1 MVPELGNGLKT
12 ITLPPPLGWG
22 HGLVLRRR
30 TLGEADLALEVFFL
44 RRGILEC
51 TVRRGAL
58 ANAPQKAA
66 LDPPALTFFR
76 FQWLSGERVRGNSWS
91 AVAPFPQARKH
102 PSLVLEICHSL
113 SSHLPRGWWEAK
125 LFRVALQALQDLEKG
140 LPPKEVQL
148 FFRLGFLTATG
159 HSPKHLLP
167 QGFPLKI
174 ALHRPQSKERRL
186 LEKVAEEIWMKTMGN
201 PIFQSKK
208 SSPLP

>member
-1 MVPELGNGLKT
+1 MVPDLGNGLKT
-12 ITLPPPLGWG
+12 IPLPPHLGWG

-44 RRGILEC
+44 RRGILEYI
-51 TVRRGAL
+51 VRRGAL

-91 AVAPFPQARKH
+91 AVAPFPQARKY

-113 SSHLPRGWWEAK
+113 SSYLPRGWWEAT

-140 LPPKEVQL
+140 LPPKEVHL

-167 QGFPLKI
+167 HGFPLKT
-174 ALHRPQSKERRL
+174 ALHRPQSEERSL
-186 LEKVAEEIWMKTMGN
+186 LEKVAEEIWMKTMGS

-208 SSPLP
+208 SSLLP